1 MSLSDNFVVN
11 RMYEDVVDT
20 DCQHQ
25 IITTF
30 ERVSIRKN
38 VIEGVHLVGFQAK
51 NRMAPDKA
59 PYTYKESA
67 LKAAVTLYDNVDV
80 YLSHGKGNDERPIES
95 KIGYV
100 TKPRFKEGA
109 GVVGDLVLNEGHQH
123 FAAMMWWAQNKP
135 ENLGMSHVATNLYN
149 SKENAVVEVRKVHSV
164 DIVSSPSTTNGLFK
178 EGVVEDKVKETELE
192 VYLRA
197 AYTLIDEIQWPLQ
210 GNKLPQGERA
220 VKVLSVIKDLA
231 KELTSIITPSTDTT
245 KESDMELKDITIEK
259 LKSDRSDLVAI
270 IAKEAV
276 DKHTTTEAKIAE
288 SLKDIPT
295 ELKTV
300 LFTTLVREAVVAGD
314 DKKLADLV
322 ADRKAI
328 KVVAAKETTQTTET
342 TTVESAPPASKQTA
356 PQAKKLAHTDI
367 VTLAN
372 KR

>member
-1 MSLSDNFVVN
+1 MSLNDKL
-11 RMYEDVVDT
+11 MKEDVVVDT

-25 IITTF
+25 VITTF
-30 ERVSIRKN
+30 ERVSVRKN

-51 NRMAPDKA
+51 NRIAPDKS

-67 LKAAVTLYDNVDV
+67 LKAAVPLYDNVDI

-178 EGVVEDKVKETELE
+178 EGVVEDKVEERRLELIIEAALNLIYE
-192 VYLRA
+192 V
-197 AYTLIDEIQWPLQ
+197 QWPLQ
-210 GNKLPQGERA
+210 GNKLPMADRA
-220 VKVLSVIKDLA
+220 LKVLPVVKDLVV
-231 KELTSIITPSTDTT
+231 ELNKIITPSTDTT
-245 KESDMELKDITIEK
+245 KESDMELKDLTIDE
-259 LKSDRSDLVAI
+259 LKAKRSDLTAI

-276 DKHTTTEAKIAE
+276 ITHVATETKIAE
-288 SLKDIPT
+288 SIKDIPV
-295 ELKTV
+295 ELKTE

-314 DKKLADLV
+314 DKKLADLI
-322 ADRKAI
+322 ADRKSLA
-328 KVVAAKETTQTTET
+328 VVTKKEEVKLEEKTH
-342 TTVESAPPASKQTA
+342 VESAPPAKPVVVA
-356 PQAKKLAHTDI
+356 AKKLDRTDI